1 MRHPLLVA
9 PSILAADFSRLGEE
23 VRAVDAAG
31 ADWIH
36 VDVMDGHFVPNIS
49 IGPDVVKAIRPHT
62 KKVLDVH
69 LMIAPCD
76 PYLEAFAKAGSDII
90 TVHVE
95 AGPHVHRSLQ
105 AIRALGKKAGVTL
118 NPGTPIETIEP
129 VDRSRRP
136 HPGDVGQSGLRRPG
150 LHPISRSRRLP
161 GCARSSA
168 ARPIDIEV
176 DGGITP
182 ETAPLVAQA
191 GANVL
196 VAGSA
201 VFKGGK
207 PDELSRQHRRHPQR
221 RRAGARGSGL
231 MGVLIDGAWHDGEL
245 PQETGASGEFRRAD
259 SRFRDRI
266 TADGSS
272 GFKAEAGRYHLYVAH
287 GCPWAHRTLIY
298 RSLKKLQGAISVAY
312 SIPGLRQ
319 QGWTFE
325 NDPAFPDCTPDTVNG
340 FHYLHQ
346 AYTASEPTYTG
357 KVTVPTLWDKKTGRI
372 VNNEFPD
379 IIRMLNSEFD
389 AIGGDDADF
398 YPKPLRA
405 EIDRLND
412 TIYANVN
419 NGVYRCGFAKS
430 QAAYEAAY
438 DALFATLDEL
448 EARLSRQRYLVGRQI
463 TEADWRLFPTL
474 VRFDVAY
481 FSLFR
486 CNKQRIADYPNLS
499 NYMRELY
506 SVPGVAETVTPRY
519 YVINYWSIARL
530 NPVGV
535 IPKGTPVELDA
546 AARSRAAAE
555 LSRIAFTGQLRRRI
569 ELAAAI
575 CYSAAYSQC
584 T

>member
-1 MRHPLLVA
+1 MRHPLLIA
-9 PSILAADFSRLGEE
+9 PSILAADFAKLGEE
-23 VRAVDAAG
+23 VRAVDQAG

-49 IGPDVVKAIRPHT
+49 IGPDVVKALRPHT
-62 KKVLDVH
+62 KKIFDVH

-118 NPGTPIETIEP
+118 NPGTPVETIEQVIDL
-129 VDRSRRP
+129 VDLILVMSVNPGFGGQAFIPSAIEKIARLRAHGRRP
-136 HPGDVGQSGLRRPG
+136 PDRHRGRRRHHAGDRAAGRAGRRQRAGRRLRRVQGRQAPT
-150 LHPISRSRRLP
+150 LIAPISLRSATPRRWRAAKRPDGRP
-161 GCARSSA
+161 GQRHVARW
-168 ARPIDIEV
+168 RV
-176 DGGITP
+176 
-182 ETAPLVAQA
+182 
-191 GANVL
+191 
-196 VAGSA
+196 
-201 VFKGGK
+201 
-207 PDELSRQHRRHPQR
+207 
-221 RRAGARGSGL
+221 
-231 MGVLIDGAWHDGEL
+231 

-346 AYTASEPTYTG
+346 AYTATDPTYTG

-389 AIGGDDADF
+389 AIGGDGVDF

-430 QAAYEAAY
+430 QSAYEAAY
-438 DALFATLDEL
+438 DALFATLDDLDE
-448 EARLSRQRYLVGRQI
+448 RLSRQRYLLGRRSLKPI
-463 TEADWRLFPTL
+463 GGCFRRWCASTSPISRCFAATRSASPT
-474 VRFDVAY
+474 
-481 FSLFR
+481 
-486 CNKQRIADYPNLS
+486 
-499 NYMRELY
+499 
-506 SVPGVAETVTPRY
+506 TP
-519 YVINYWSIARL
+519 
-530 NPVGV
+530 
-535 IPKGTPVELDA
+535 
-546 AARSRAAAE
+546 
-555 LSRIAFTGQLRRRI
+555 
-569 ELAAAI
+569 I
-575 CYSAAYSQC
+575 C
-584 T
+584 